1 MSQPPANV
9 LGPHG
14 EPLSDSVSGPARRR
28 LDAVFCD
35 IDGCLGPESHE
46 PMDAHALARLADHN
60 RRAQASGEV
69 PVVTLCSGRPQPF
82 VEALCR
88 VIGNTSVPCVCEN
101 GVWVYDPRGQRFL
114 RDPAITAEHL
124 RWVHDATRY
133 IEAEWAPKG
142 IVIQPG
148 KAASISLWHPDG
160 EALRRAWPVLEERFG
175 REGWG
180 FRVSMTVAWINCDL
194 KHIDKGTGIDRVFA
208 MTGLTRERCAGIG
221 DSFSDMP
228 ILERVAAFGCPAN
241 ADERL
246 KARAT
251 RVFPGHEIAGVFE
264 ILDWLER

>member
-1 MSQPPANV
+1 MTPTPADNP
-9 LGPHG
+9 GPRG
-14 EPLSDSVSGPARRR
+14 SPLSGPIFQSGRRR
-28 LDAVFCD
+28 FNAVFCD

-46 PMDAHALARLADHN
+46 PMDAYALARLADHN
-60 RRAQASGEV
+60 RRAEEAGDV

-88 VIGNTSVPCVCEN
+88 VIANTSVPCVCEN

-114 RDPAITAEHL
+114 RDPAITAEHMG
-124 RWVHDATRY
+124 WVREATRY
-133 IEAEWAPKG
+133 LESEWTPKG
-142 IVIQPG
+142 VVIQPG
-148 KAASISLWHPDG
+148 KAASISLWHP
-160 EALRRAWPVLEERFG
+160 ELAELQRVWPILEERFS

-194 KHIDKGTGIDRVFA
+194 KHVSKGTGIDRVFQI
-208 MTGLTRERCAGIG
+208 TGLTRERCAGIG

-246 KARAT
+246 KARAD
-251 RVFPGHEIAGVFE
+251 RIVGAHEIAGVFE
-264 ILDWLER
+264 ILEWLSR